1 MRGAV
6 PGAAALVGRD
16 DRAARRGEPGQARAA
31 SPCPTRRPGP
41 PCSARTTLLG
51 GAPVAVDDRLD
62 VAHPA
67 REPLQVGGHPRG
79 AVVAREVPFLAD
91 GRDRPGA
98 HRRVVGEAQAGRR
111 PRADVAD
118 DPDGHVDL
126 GEPVVGHAVP
136 QQVGARAP
144 ADLERDRPA
153 TRRHGQ
159 RQHLALDRLQ
169 RDRVVDASAVVVG
182 PPVVDPQHD
191 QPGPRVGGQHAAGEE
206 RGDGAVDE
214 VEAHGAVVAGE
225 GHGPGVERGAA
236 AQPAGV
242 LADPFQPRLV
252 VEDAPD
258 GGAVGGVPAERERGA
273 AGRGDEPE
281 PRGADRSAAVAGSV
295 PAARRTRSWP
305 SSVGRANRAARRAS
319 GRSWVAPRAVDS
331 SCGRGGPVKSQTSAR
346 SAARQAAS
354 APSAEKRVRK
364 REDPCISRGWRPA
377 RRTHHRRGVRRD
389 RSGWQGNLASGNP
402 VR

>member
-1 MRGAV
+1 MSH
-6 PGAAALVGRD
+6 
-16 DRAARRGEPGQARAA
+16 AA
-31 SPCPTRRPGP
+31 SGTAVQREDH
-41 PCSARTTLLG
+41 LVG

-67 REPLQVGGHPRG
+67 REPLQVGGYPLG

-91 GRDRPGA
+91 GRDRARA
-98 HRRVVGEAQAGRR
+98 HRRVVREAQAGRR
-111 PRADVAD
+111 PGADVAD

-153 TRRHGQ
+153 ARRHGQ

-169 RDRVVDASAVVVG
+169 RDRVVDASAVEVG
-182 PPVVDPQHD
+182 PPLVDPQHD
-191 QPGPRVGGQHAAGEE
+191 QPGPRVGCQHAAGEE

-225 GHGPGVERGAA
+225 RHGPGVERGPA
-236 AQPAGV
+236 AQPTGV
-242 LADPFQPRLV
+242 LTDPFQPRLV

-273 AGRGDEPE
+273 AGR
-281 PRGADRSAAVAGSV
+281 
-295 PAARRTRSWP
+295 
-305 SSVGRANRAARRAS
+305 ARRAGTPRRRS
-319 GRSWVAPRAVDS
+319 SAAGAGRCPRRGGRGRGRRRWAGPTGPRAGPAAGAGWPRGRSTAAAVGV
-331 SCGRGGPVKSQTSAR
+331 GR
-346 SAARQAAS
+346 
-354 APSAEKRVRK
+354 
-364 REDPCISRGWRPA
+364 
-377 RRTHHRRGVRRD
+377 
-389 RSGWQGNLASGNP
+389 
-402 VR
+402 